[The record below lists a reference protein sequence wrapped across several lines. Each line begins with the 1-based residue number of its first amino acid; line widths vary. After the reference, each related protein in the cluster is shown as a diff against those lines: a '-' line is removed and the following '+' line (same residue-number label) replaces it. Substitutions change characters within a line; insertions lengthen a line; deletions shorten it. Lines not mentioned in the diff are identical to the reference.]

1 MWRGEGESVYTT
13 TTVWCAVCKHTPHIG
28 HTLATP
34 VCILLL
40 LYGVLYEGTPLGHSK
55 ECSLYVSSKQ
65 PLPLS
70 TPVCRE
76 RESEREKEKEKERAH
91 ARGRERERE
100 RERETE
106 SEREKRASERETTER
121 YMSLYSDID
130 IEDHALVGAR
140 LVTGGVSVSV
150 SGVYWS

>member
-91 ARGRERERE
+91 ARGREGERERE
-100 RERETE
+100 RERERNR
-106 SEREKRASERETTER
+106 ERRERASERR
-121 YMSLYSDID
+121 RRDICLYI
-130 IEDHALVGAR
+130 A
-140 LVTGGVSVSV
+140 T
-150 SGVYWS
+150 